1 MIRAILAL
9 AMLAMAGAAQAGC
22 LAPAGPVINGAARL
36 VASVAGR
43 GSPVL
48 LIPSLGRGPAD
59 YDALGLALVR
69 RGFQIIRYE
78 PRWFGAS
85 DGPEAATLADLGED
99 AAAVVSTL
107 CPGTKVAVV
116 GHALGNRVARA
127 MAAAHP
133 DRVSTLILLA
143 AGGQVPI
150 APDVARAI
158 GIAAAQG
165 QASETERLQA
175 LHLAFFAPGH
185 DPAAWL
191 GGWSARAASLQA
203 KAVQGTSERGWQAG
217 GQVPMLVVQPAQ
229 DPVAPLAN
237 AQALAATPG
246 LAVTIVRLDRASHAI
261 LPEQPLAVAAAVSA
275 WLAGERRQPVLQKQV
290 DERVIP

>member
-1 MIRAILAL
+1 MLAL
-9 AMLAMAGAAQAGC
+9 AMLGMAGTAQAGC
-22 LAPAGPVINGAARL
+22 LAPTQPVANGPARL
-36 VASVAGR
+36 VASLAGQ

-48 LIPSLGRGPAD
+48 LIPSLGRAPVD

-69 RGFQIIRYE
+69 PGFQVIRYE

-99 AAAVVSTL
+99 AAAVASTL
-107 CPGTKVAVV
+107 CPGIKVAVV

-165 QASETERLQA
+165 QAGTPERLKA
-175 LHLAFFAPGH
+175 LQLAFFAPGH
-185 DPAAWL
+185 DPTAWL
-191 GGWSARAASLQA
+191 GGWSARAATLQA
-203 KAVQGTSERGWQAG
+203 KAVQGTSEHGWQAG
-217 GQVPMLVVQPAQ
+217 GQVPMLVVQPSQ

-246 LAVTIVRLDRASHAI
+246 LNVTIVRLDRASHAI
-261 LPEQPLAVAAAVSA
+261 LPEQPSAVAAAVSA
-275 WLAGERRQPVLQKQV
+275 WLSGERRQPVLQKLV
-290 DERVIP
+290 DKRVIR